1 MEFLG
6 AEIRATDLAEWW
18 DLIIAYAAPR
28 WLPSLG
34 ILLVAA
40 VLYLPGGWI
49 LRWLKHRVAAKT
61 KTELDDALLHALRKA
76 FRITVAAW
84 AVWRLAVIWIGI
96 LGTETAQ
103 GSFVPYEK
111 QPGDWI
117 WGIWI
122 GLVFF
127 PLSGFVGQVVR
138 TLGSKVDPDSKTA
151 LDETVLPMVNRFARI
166 AVVALGGLLALTQ
179 LGLEIAPLLAGA
191 GVVGLALS
199 LAAKDTLSN
208 LIAGVLLIID
218 RPFKVGDRIEL
229 WSAPRETGSWGD
241 VIDIGLRAT
250 KIKNP
255 DNLVIVVP
263 NNEIMQR
270 DIINYT
276 MSGGDIRLRIPFTC
290 AEEGIER
297 AKLLLVEAA
306 ERVRGVKLDPA
317 PIVIVRGYG
326 ESQVN
331 LELRVWIVEARER
344 RRIGDEITEQSILQ
358 CAEAGVEI
366 PFPKRVLYIRQDGQE
381 GSERSTVFADR

>member
-6 AEIRATDLAEWW
+6 GEFRIETLAEWW
-18 DLIIAYAAPR
+18 NLIVAYTSTR

-34 ILLVAA
+34 IIVIALVA
-40 VLYLPGGWI
+40 YLPGGWI
-49 LRWLKHRVAAKT
+49 LRWLRRRVASRTAT
-61 KTELDDALLHALRKA
+61 DLDDALLRAIRKV
-76 FRITVAAW
+76 FRITVVSWAA
-84 AVWRLAVIWIGI
+84 WRLADIWIGI
-96 LGTETAQ
+96 LGTETADA
-103 GSFVPYEK
+103 GWVPYDK

-122 GLVFF
+122 GLIFL
-127 PLSGFVGQVVR
+127 PISGLVAHMIR
-138 TLGSKVDPDSKTA
+138 SLGSKVDPDSNMA
-151 LDETVLPMVNRFARI
+151 LDETVLPMVNRFACL
-166 AVVALGGLLALTQ
+166 AVVALGILLALTH

-208 LIAGVLLIID
+208 LIAGVLLVID

-276 MSGGDIRLRIPFTC
+276 MSGGDIRLRIPFSCTDK
-290 AEEGIER
+290 GIELG
-297 AKLLLVEAA
+297 KQLLLEVA
-306 ERVRGVKLDPA
+306 EQVRGVKLDPA

-326 ESQVN
+326 PSQVN

-344 RRIGDEITEQSILQ
+344 RRIGDEITEKAIL
-358 CAEAGVEI
+358 AFTEAGVEI
-366 PFPKRVLYIRQDGQE
+366 PYPKRDLYIKQSG
-381 GSERSTVFADR
+381 AAL